1 MSNSSENKVKV
12 FISYSWDCKEHQ
24 QWVIALADLINEKGG
39 QAIIDRTHLK
49 YGGHIKTFMLK
60 SILEAD
66 VVLMILTPKYKNK
79 SENLQGGAGFEYNI
93 INDELFKI
101 ITQNDKYIPV
111 LRKGS
116 LETSVTSFLQGFNC
130 VDLREGDDYLENLKA
145 LIDQILETPLKLPDA
160 YKQNK
165 PIMENEHKALTPLLE
180 EMNKKAK
187 GYFDQF
193 FRQDNPAMAKVKM
206 QLIIQNWEAEIKEYS
221 ASVQEKFNP
230 NKMELYEE
238 FLEDFKNNVFGIE
251 LWTVKAALK
260 THDPDLARYKKD
272 YRDADAEEIYQTV
285 NGILNATHNYVS
297 EETTTI
303 NYSKLT
309 DIASLKMNYL
319 NEEEMF
325 MNKIIGFGIR
335 SEILHRYYP
344 YVFPIM
350 TQKSLWAMYF
360 ICDSANEFIT
370 IEQRNRRGIMRVSHN
385 WQYPYD
391 RFTFIMTTLS
401 NKLTEWFGAYGIK
414 LKEEWRF
421 GYVNMFLSTI
431 HESHKADIKLLH
443 AWVETE

>member
-1 MSNSSENKVKV
+1 MKGSSENKVKV
-12 FISYSWDCKEHQ
+12 FISYSWDNKEHQ
-24 QWVIALADLINEKGG
+24 QWVISLADLINEKGG

-60 SILEAD
+60 SILDAD
-66 VVLMILTPKYKNK
+66 IVLMILTPKYKDK
-79 SENLQGGAGFEYNI
+79 ADSLQGGAGYEYNI

-111 LRKGS
+111 LREGT
-116 LETSVTSFLQGFNC
+116 LEASVTSFLKGFNC
-130 VDLREGDDYLENLKA
+130 ADLREGNDYLQNLDE
-145 LIDQILETPLKLPDA
+145 LIEQILGTPLKQPDSH
-160 YKQNK
+160 KQNK
-165 PIMENEHKALTPLLE
+165 PIMENEYKTLEPLIA

-193 FRQDNPAMAKVKM
+193 FNLENPAMGKAKM
-206 QLIIQNWEAEIKEYS
+206 QLTVKNWEEEIETYS
-221 ASVQEKFNP
+221 ASVKEKFSP
-230 NKMELYEE
+230 IKMELYEDY
-238 FLEDFKNNVFGIE
+238 LEDFKNNVFGVE

-272 YRDADAEEIYQTV
+272 YRDADAEAIFETV
-285 NGILNATHNYVS
+285 NGILNATHKYVS
-297 EETTTI
+297 DEMPSI
-303 NYSKLT
+303 NYSKLSE
-309 DIASLKMNYL
+309 IASLSMQYL

-325 MNKIIGFGIR
+325 MKKIVGFGIR

-344 YVFPIM
+344 AFFPIM

-360 ICDSANEFIT
+360 ICDSAKEFIT
-370 IEQRNRRGIMRVSHN
+370 IEQRNRQGIMRVSHN

-391 RFTFIMTTLS
+391 RFTFLMNSLS
-401 NKLTEWFGAYGIK
+401 NRLISWFGAHGIK

-431 HESHKADIKLLH
+431 HEAHKADIKLLH
-443 AWVETE
+443 AWVDTE